1 MKSIAISIAFLLFV
15 VSAYSQNNA
24 DLWSIKFYTVDSFKV
39 DMNYYKGK
47 TIIIATI
54 DASNPNRSQLLYLD
68 SLNRD
73 TSSAVV
79 VIGIFINDFGK
90 AKKREVLLDIIRQG
104 NGLSFPI
111 TDVVKIKKDADDNK
125 QHELVKWLLN
135 KSKSSHFMIDLD
147 EPEKLFVISKNE
159 ILYAMLTGKTFLSQS
174 KMMELLIQHPAKQ

>member
-73 TSSAVV
+73 TSSAVG

-111 TDVVKIKKDADDNK
+111 TDVVKIKKSRECADK
-125 QHELVKWLLN
+125 IQALLCN
-135 KSKSSHFMIDLD
+135 TCVHTYRCEANDQNYFYAISHKNDF
-147 EPEKLFVISKNE
+147 IS
-159 ILYAMLTGKTFLSQS
+159 IIFF
-174 KMMELLIQHPAKQ
+174 I